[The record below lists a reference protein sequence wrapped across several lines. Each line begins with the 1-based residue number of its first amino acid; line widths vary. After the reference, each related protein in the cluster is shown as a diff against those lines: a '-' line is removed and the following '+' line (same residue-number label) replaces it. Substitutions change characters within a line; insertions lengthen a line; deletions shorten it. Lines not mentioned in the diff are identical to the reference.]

1 MKTYITLTDKNGT
14 KKYQFSPNF
23 RRNLKLFFASI
34 IIIFSVLIYGIY
46 ALKMRLNEAQI
57 LTKSLQNETTLLN
70 LKNETLIKNIA
81 DDKSAKLQAYIN
93 ESNEEQIN
101 EAFKSSDL
109 RENAEKIDISAMN
122 QKSIK
127 KKILSAIPNE
137 YPVPNAGITDKYGY
151 RIHPITHAKAMH
163 EGIDLRADIG
173 TKVRATADGV
183 VEYAAASGTG
193 YGYLVII
200 SHNFG
205 FSTRYAHLSNYDVVK
220 VGQFVK
226 KGDLIGY
233 SGNTGRSTGPHL
245 HYEVRFL
252 QRTIDP
258 ANFIAWNGKDGFGDI
273 FQNERK
279 VPWQGLINA
288 ISEF

>member
-1 MKTYITLTDKNGT
+1 MKTYITLTDENGT

-109 RENAEKIDISAMN
+109 RENAEKIDISIAD

-163 EGIDLRADIG
+163 EGIDLRANIG
-173 TKVRATADGV
+173 TKG
-183 VEYAAASGTG
+183 
-193 YGYLVII
+193 I
-200 SHNFG
+200 
-205 FSTRYAHLSNYDVVK
+205 
-220 VGQFVK
+220 
-226 KGDLIGY
+226 
-233 SGNTGRSTGPHL
+233 
-245 HYEVRFL
+245 
-252 QRTIDP
+252 
-258 ANFIAWNGKDGFGDI
+258 W
-273 FQNERK
+273 
-279 VPWQGLINA
+279 
-288 ISEF
+288 